1 MAIAELAGLSAA
13 LGAVKTISEIAKNV
27 NNVEL
32 IQKVIDLQSAIMEMQ
47 RDLQL
52 LQTERH
58 ALTEEIR
65 DLKEERTIRTSLEY
79 ANHVYW
85 RRDESG
91 TLAGPFCT
99 TCWDASK
106 QLVRLTYL
114 SEGTFYECNEPS
126 RLYKCAIHNLNHFI
140 PISCF
145 STRVIS

>member
-58 ALTEEIR
+58 ALAEEIR
-65 DLKEERTIRTSLEY
+65 ELKEERNIRTSLQY

-85 RRDESG
+85 VRDESG
-91 TLAGPFCT
+91 ALDGPFCT

-106 QLVRLTYL
+106 KLVRLAFF
-114 SEGTFYECNEPS
+114 SEGTFFECNEPS

-140 PISCF
+140 PIGCF
-145 STRVIS
+145 SPRIVS